1 MQSQHQAAISYAIT
15 EYNSMQT
22 ASAPQHLFQQR
33 DAPITIKLV
42 KRFDFAPDVSQWPA
56 AACSGCDHVLPG
68 SHFEENHTVAIS
80 LLLDCNYGI
89 CISKFLQPGILLG
102 IFMSNDACCLVGP
115 RPAQMEHRNTPN
127 ISRIWRRNSA
137 LRCC

>member
-42 KRFDFAPDVSQWPA
+42 KRFDFSPDVSQWPA

-80 LLLDCNYGI
+80 LLLDC
-89 CISKFLQPGILLG
+89 Q
-102 IFMSNDACCLVGP
+102 
-115 RPAQMEHRNTPN
+115 RN
-127 ISRIWRRNSA
+127 
-137 LRCC
+137 LKL